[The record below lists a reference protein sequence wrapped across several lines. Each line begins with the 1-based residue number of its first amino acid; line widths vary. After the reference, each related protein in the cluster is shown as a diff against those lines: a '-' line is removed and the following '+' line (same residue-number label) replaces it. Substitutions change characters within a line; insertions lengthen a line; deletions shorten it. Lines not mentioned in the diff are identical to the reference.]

1 MARRS
6 KLITWGLPLL
16 ALLAGA
22 GAAISIARNQ
32 PVKAPVSPVVSPPMQ
47 PAVTG
52 AGRSQGFIGAAGLVE
67 PAGQEI
73 DVGAHVSGVLADVF
87 VVPGDHVAAG
97 APLFALDERSAAAQ
111 LALRRAE
118 LAAAEKRLEQTLARV
133 PTLQAQ
139 LTAARAA
146 VAAVKAEL
154 EDWQDQTRSADALR
168 AKGDSAI
175 SDREVTR
182 RRNAERAA
190 RGRLAEAE
198 ARAAQAEAELDL
210 VARAERAPTVEVER
224 ANVAQARQAV
234 ARAEV
239 DLALLTVRA
248 PRDATVLQ
256 VNVRPGEFALAGA
269 LTTPLMVLGRLDPLH
284 VRVDIDEVDIGLFE
298 PGARAYASLRG
309 QAARRIELTF
319 VRVDPLVVPKRS
331 LTGAGIERVDTR
343 VLRVVYAMQP
353 GTAGAYPGQQ
363 VDVFIATA
371 PAPAATAAT
380 GSADAPPQ

>member
-1 MARRS
+1 V
-6 KLITWGLPLL
+6 
-16 ALLAGA
+16 LAGA

-32 PVKAPVSPVVSPPMQ
+32 PLTAPVAPVVSPPVQ
-47 PAVTG
+47 PVVG
-52 AGRSQGFIGAAGLVE
+52 NGRAKGFIGAAGLVE

-73 DVGAHVSGVLADVF
+73 DVGAHVSGIVAKVF
-87 VVPGDHVAAG
+87 VEPGDRVGEG

-111 LALRRAE
+111 LAVRLAE

-139 LTAARAA
+139 LNAARAA
-146 VAAVKAEL
+146 VAALKAEL

-168 AKGDSAI
+168 AKGDTAI
-175 SDREVTR
+175 SEREVTR

-198 ARAAQAEAELDL
+198 ARTAQAEAELDL
-210 VARAERAPTVEVER
+210 VARAEHAPSVEVER
-224 ANVAQARQAV
+224 ANVAQARQGV
-234 ARAEV
+234 ERAEV

-248 PRDATVLQ
+248 PREATVLQ
-256 VNVRPGEFALAGA
+256 VNIRPGEFALAGA
-269 LTTPLMVLGRLDPLH
+269 LSTPLMVLGRLDPMHL
-284 VRVDIDEVDIGLFE
+284 RVDIDEVDIGLFE

-309 QAARRIELTF
+309 QAQRRIELGF

-343 VLRVVYAMQP
+343 VLRVVYAMPP
-353 GTAGAYPGQQ
+353 GTSGAYPGQQ
-363 VDVFIATA
+363 VDVFVETA

-380 GSADAPPQ
+380 DTAPAPPQ

>member
-6 KLITWGLPLL
+6 KLLTWGLPLL
-16 ALLAGA
+16 AILAGA

-32 PVKAPVSPVVSPPMQ
+32 PVKAPVSPLVSPPVQ
-47 PAVTG
+47 PAVAG
-52 AGRSQGFIGAAGLVE
+52 AGRSEGFIGAAGLVE

-73 DVGAHVSGVLADVF
+73 EVGAHVSGIVAKVF
-87 VVPGDHVAAG
+87 VAPGDRVAEG
-97 APLFALDERSAAAQ
+97 APLFALGERSAAAQ
-111 LALRRAE
+111 LAVRRAE
-118 LAAAEKRLEQTLARV
+118 LLAARSGGQRARV
-133 PTLQAQ
+133 PLQAQ

-146 VAAVKAEL
+146 SL
-154 EDWQDQTRSADALR
+154 RWRSDIGRTRHAPTLCAPR
-168 AKGDSAI
+168 AIPRSPTG
-175 SDREVTR
+175 VTR

-210 VARAERAPTVEVER
+210 VARAERAPSVEVER
-224 ANVAQARQAV
+224 ANVAQARQGV
-234 ARAEV
+234 ERAEV

-248 PRDATVLQ
+248 PREATVLQ
-256 VNVRPGEFALAGA
+256 VNIRPGEFALAGA
-269 LTTPLMVLGRLDPLH
+269 LSTPLMVLVRLDPLH

-298 PGARAYASLRG
+298 PGARACASLRG
-309 QAARRIELTF
+309 QAQRRIELAF
-319 VRVDPLVVPKRS
+319 VRIDPLVVPKRS

-363 VDVFIATA
+363 VDVFIETA

-380 GSADAPPQ
+380 GTAPAPPQ